1 MKIQLINYS
10 GDNVSSL
17 EVEECNSFGNAV
29 SLDSFDLNIIDLS
42 DQLLWRNTNCKDNYH
57 KYIMKH
63 IHMLKSFNK
72 LLLTID

>member
-29 SLDSFDLNIIDLS
+29 SLDSFDLNTSLILIKIY
-42 DQLLWRNTNCKDNYH
+42 LLYPKVLW
-57 KYIMKH
+57 IQ
-63 IHMLKSFNK
+63 
-72 LLLTID
+72 